1 MPGEDG
7 YRLIASL
14 RARRTRPGAAEPR
27 VLATVSLMLLAV
39 AALAMWLPARRAARI
54 DPMVALRED

>member
-27 VLATVSLMLLAV
+27 VL
-39 AALAMWLPARRAARI
+39 
-54 DPMVALRED
+54 